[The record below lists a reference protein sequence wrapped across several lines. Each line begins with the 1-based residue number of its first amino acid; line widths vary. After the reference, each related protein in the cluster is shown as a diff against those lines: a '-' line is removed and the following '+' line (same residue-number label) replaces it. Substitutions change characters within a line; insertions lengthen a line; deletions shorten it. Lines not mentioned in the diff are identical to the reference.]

1 MNNPALHQHAQNEA
15 YSRSF
20 DERCRLLE
28 LRRQQ
33 AHERGIPALKQPWQV
48 AQGDSGQAQVI
59 ARFLLSCYNGT
70 RFPFPLTDLRLLE
83 SALFDACLC
92 VLRMDWQP
100 EWDVHE
106 YFADGGRLFEQLAR
120 HWKFEGDDDA

>member
-33 AHERGIPALKQPWQV
+33 AHEQGIPALKQLWQV
-48 AQGDSGQAQVI
+48 AQGDSGRVFGEAW
-59 ARFLLSCYNGT
+59 AWLCFLTGFGSRGG
-70 RFPFPLTDLRLLE
+70 
-83 SALFDACLC
+83 AK
-92 VLRMDWQP
+92 
-100 EWDVHE
+100 VH
-106 YFADGGRLFEQLAR
+106 
-120 HWKFEGDDDA
+120 